1 MIERMSDTP
10 TSSSVAVLPFEDRD
24 TRSKKQ
30 HSGTWIAD
38 DVIHHLSRFRVFSVV
53 GRQAS
58 EAMSKKRGSLDAIGR
73 SLGTRYLVT
82 GAVQRTDDLLQATAC
97 LSESVSGKQL
107 WRSRFQMNSRGN
119 ADVEEDL
126 ASNVATGLAVAIDAK
141 ERERLNHDSN
151 GNDLSQATPLILMA
165 DHLTK
170 QFQLTANRY
179 ARKLAEKAC
188 LLDPT
193 SARAHAVLSR
203 THQLDWRY
211 AWTADPDQSIEKA
224 LDYANLAIEH
234 DPMEAS
240 GHAELGM
247 NRHFLREHEPA
258 LAAYQRALDINPN
271 DPDILAD
278 FGDLLISQGN
288 PEQAI
293 EPLHM
298 AIHLRPDRAAM
309 YRYYLAGAFEFMG
322 DDETVIKLFS
332 DMGNDHEAHRLLA
345 TSSSR
350 LGLNDQAAHHVDL
363 TLKVHPDFSLAHWR
377 KILPHRD
384 PDNRERFIDDME
396 RAGFF

>member
-1 MIERMSDTP
+1 
-10 TSSSVAVLPFEDRD
+10 
-24 TRSKKQ
+24 
-30 HSGTWIAD
+30 
-38 DVIHHLSRFRVFSVV
+38 
-53 GRQAS
+53 
-58 EAMSKKRGSLDAIGR
+58 MSKKRGSLDAIGR

-97 LSESVSGKQL
+97 LSESASGKQL
-107 WRSRFQMNSRGN
+107 WRSRFQMNSGGN
-119 ADVEEDL
+119 ADVEEVL
-126 ASNVATGLAVAIDAK
+126 ASDVATGLAVAIDAK

-151 GNDLSQATPLILMA
+151 GKDQSQTTPLILMA

-240 GHAELGM
+240 GYAELGM

-258 LAAYQRALDINPN
+258 LAAYQRALEINPN

-298 AIHLRPDRAAM
+298 AIHLRPERAAM

-363 TLKVHPDFSLAHWR
+363 TLKVHPNFSLAHWR

-384 PDNRERFIDDME
+384 ADHRERFIDDME